1 MHKHYQVMINAAIR
15 TGDDIGYYIIIP
27 TEYEENGSDGEPSSG
42 EQRVSQTTTE
52 RESDLYSNV
61 KLTKD
66 SEKLQREAN

>member
-1 MHKHYQVMINAAIR
+1 MYAAIG
-15 TGDDIGYYIIIP
+15 TGDDIGYYFIIP
-27 TEYEENGSDGEPSSG
+27 TGYEENGSDGEPSSG

-52 RESDLYSNV
+52 WEESDLYSNV